1 MPWPEAT
8 DGGFATTHW
17 SLVAR
22 AQDDDD
28 AAAQA
33 ALLTLCLRYWYPV
46 FAYLRRS
53 GHAAEA
59 AHELARRFFNSLGRF
74 GNIQEAAARHG
85 RFRLFI
91 LSELHRFLSAE
102 HPPAAPGAGHPQDL
116 APPPLQEM
124 EARHCAQARPGDSPE
139 QLLGRGFA
147 VEILGSA
154 RTRLRRE
161 AREAGRLEMFEALE
175 RFLSVEPHAGDCEAI
190 ARRLAMR
197 PLSVAMAVKR
207 LRQRFRE
214 LVDQELGET
223 LSSPGDLEA
232 ERQALLRALEGD
244 PR

>member
-1 MPWPEAT
+1 MPWPDT
-8 DGGFATTHW
+8 TGGGFAATHW

-22 AQDDDD
+22 ARDSDDV
-28 AAAQA
+28 AAQA
-33 ALLTLCLRYWYPV
+33 ALLSLCLRYWYPV

-59 AHELARRFFNSLGRF
+59 AHALARKFFDSLARF
-74 GNIQEAAARHG
+74 GSIQEAAARHG

-91 LSELHRFLSAE
+91 LSELHRFLSAA

-116 APPPLQEM
+116 APPLQEM
-124 EARHCAQARPGDSPE
+124 EARHRAQARPGDSPE

-161 AREAGRLEMFEALE
+161 AREAGRLEMFETLE
-175 RFLSVEPHAGDCEAI
+175 RFLGIDPNAGDCEAL

-214 LVDQELGET
+214 LVDDELAET

-244 PR
+244 PG